1 MKTAAF
7 IGRFQPFHR
16 GHHQVVEKY
25 QKEYDLKI
33 VVGSSETE
41 GTEKNPLSFEERKK
55 LIEACHPDIEIIG
68 VADEGDDD
76 DGNQRWIKKVK
87 EKTGAE
93 AVISQ
98 NNLVKEIASED
109 SELKLVE
116 QELYQE
122 EIYSGTEVRRRVRSG
137 EEWRYLLPDCCEE
150 DFDELLEKVKDS
162 GIQYDFEPGWKKENA
177 YHDTWKK

>member
-1 MKTAAF
+1 M
-7 IGRFQPFHR
+7 
-16 GHHQVVEKY
+16 EKY
-25 QKEYDLKI
+25 QEEYNLKL
-33 VVGSSETE
+33 VVGSSEKE

-55 LIEACHPDIEIIG
+55 LIEACHPEIEIIDI
-68 VADEGDDD
+68 ADEGDSEE
-76 DGNQRWIKKVK
+76 GNQRWIKKVK
-87 EKTGAE
+87 KKTGAE

-98 NNLVKEIASED
+98 NQLVKDIASED
-109 SELKLVE
+109 QELKLVE

-137 EEWRYLLPDCCEE
+137 EEWRYLLPDCCEQIFE
-150 DFDELLEKVKDS
+150 DLLEKVKDS